1 MSESKRLELQQLAQD
16 LGEMHSNNYL
26 SEIIAGVGTCPLNL
40 VGSAGQCSRP
50 LSTAV
55 GSAGQGRAV
64 FGQSDLA
71 NNWAVFWLFF

>member
-1 MSESKRLELQQLAQD
+1 MLTFD
-16 LGEMHSNNYL
+16 LIML
-26 SEIIAGVGTCPLNL
+26 IIAGVGTCPLNL

-71 NNWAVFWLFF
+71 KNWAVFGQFFG

>member
-1 MSESKRLELQQLAQD
+1 MTLKSS
-16 LGEMHSNNYL
+16 HL
-26 SEIIAGVGTCPLNL
+26 SGVGTCPLNL

-50 LSTAV
+50 LSTAL

-71 NNWAVFWLFF
+71 KNWAVFEQFFGQFFKSFF